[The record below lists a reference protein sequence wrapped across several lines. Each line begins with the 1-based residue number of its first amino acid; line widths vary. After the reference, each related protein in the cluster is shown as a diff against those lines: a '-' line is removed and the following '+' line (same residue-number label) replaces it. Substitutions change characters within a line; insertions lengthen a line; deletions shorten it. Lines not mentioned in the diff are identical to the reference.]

1 MANDSVK
8 LRIAELETLIARYQD
23 LYYNAEPA
31 VSDEEFDALWE
42 ELKSLD
48 PENPLLSRVGR
59 DLTDGW
65 PKSGHLI
72 PMGSQ
77 SKASSPEE
85 FDAWAEK
92 TELDLYLVQYKLDGA
107 SLELQYEN
115 GIFRKAVTRGDGRT
129 GDDISSNARRMQA
142 VPLRLPE
149 AFTGGVRGEVLMTK
163 AVHAAGYRDKAN
175 CRNAANGLMK
185 RKDGKGAEDLV
196 VVCYDARALSGGAF
210 TDEEKKLA
218 WLARMG
224 FLVVPTERFRQA
236 REVTEYRAKVMAL
249 RADLPWDIDGL
260 VVKGLSI
267 DLEDAAK
274 PRPEKQ
280 IAYKFSPEEAV
291 TRLIAVEWSE
301 SGALYTP
308 IGITEPVRLAGTTV
322 QRANLSNPDMIRN
335 MGLKIGSIVVITKRG
350 EIIPKIETLVE
361 NPPDA
366 TGIPMP
372 SVCTACGSV
381 LVDGGTSLYC
391 PAPACPR
398 KELHRLEK
406 WLTVLDIRGFGTALI
421 RRLHET
427 GKARIIADLYRL
439 EESDLSDLERMGP
452 VLARK
457 IIRNLHAIGEL
468 SLAEFIAGFDLDG
481 VGLLVAEKLVQGGF
495 GSLESLFV
503 ATPADFLQVDGIAE
517 TMAAS
522 IHSSLAAL
530 RGQMEA
536 LISSGAIRLKQVVQS
551 VSAQSATGVSE
562 GPGESLHGAADPDSS
577 VSEIA
582 GRSFCFTGELASMKR
597 SEAEKRVRALGG
609 SARPSVVKGL
619 DYLVTNEPDSGS
631 SKNRKAREYGILIID
646 EARFLSM
653 LGS

>member
-1 MANDSVK
+1 MANDNSK
-8 LRIAELETLIARYQD
+8 RRIAELENLISGYQD

-48 PENPLLSRVGR
+48 PDNPLLNRVGR
-59 DLTDGW
+59 DLSDGW
-65 PKSGHLI
+65 PKAGHLM

-85 FDAWAEK
+85 FDAWAARAG
-92 TELDLYLVQYKLDGA
+92 LDVYLVQYKLDGA

-115 GIFRKAVTRGDGRT
+115 GLFRKAVTRGDGRT
-129 GDDISSNARRMQA
+129 GDDISPNARRMQA
-142 VPLRLPE
+142 VPMRLPE
-149 AFTGGVRGEVLMTK
+149 TFSGGVRGEVLMAR
-163 AVHAAGYRDKAN
+163 AVHAARYSDKAN

-185 RKDGKGAEDLV
+185 RKDGRGAEDLV
-196 VVCYDARALSGGAF
+196 VVCYDALSLSGSGF
-210 TDEEKKLA
+210 SNEEDKLA
-218 WLARMG
+218 WLERMG
-224 FLVVPTERFRQA
+224 FSTVPTQRFLHA
-236 REVTEYRAKVMAL
+236 YEVTEYRAKVMAL
-249 RADLPWDIDGL
+249 RQELPWDIDGL
-260 VVKGLSI
+260 VVKGLPI
-267 DLEDAAK
+267 DPEDAAK

-322 QRANLSNPDMIRN
+322 QRANLSNPAMIRN
-335 MGLKIGSIVVITKRG
+335 MGLKLGSRVVITKRG

-361 NPPDA
+361 NPPD
-366 TGIPMP
+366 TSDIPIP
-372 SVCTACGSV
+372 TTCTACGST
-381 LVDGGTSLYC
+381 LVDGGTSLSC
-391 PAPACPR
+391 PAPDCPR

-421 RRLHET
+421 KRLHEA
-427 GKARIIADLYRL
+427 GKIRTIADLYRL
-439 EESDLSDLERMGP
+439 EESDLADLERMGP

-457 IIRNLHAIGEL
+457 LIRNLHAVEEM
-468 SLAEFIAGFDLDG
+468 SLEEFLAGFDLEG

-495 GSLESLFV
+495 GSLDALF
-503 ATPADFLQVDGIAE
+503 AASCDDFLTVDGIAE

-522 IHSSLAAL
+522 IKASLAVL
-530 RGQMEA
+530 RSQMEA
-536 LISSGAIRLKQVVQS
+536 LLAAGAIRIRQPALPAPA
-551 VSAQSATGVSE
+551 VSSTGPSE
-562 GPGESLHGAADPDSS
+562 NFSDAGAAPASGS
-577 VSEIA
+577 GVA

-597 SEAEKRVRALGG
+597 SDAEKRVRALGG

-631 SKNRKAREYGILIID
+631 SKNRKAREYGIRIIG
-646 EARFLSM
+646 EAEFLSM
-653 LGS
+653 IGP

>member
-1 MANDSVK
+1 MDNDSSK
-8 LRIAELETLIARYQD
+8 RRIAELETLIARYQD
-23 LYYNAEPA
+23 LYYNAEPE
-31 VSDEEFDALWE
+31 VSDGEFDALWE
-42 ELKSLD
+42 ELESLD
-48 PENPLLSRVGR
+48 PENHLLSRVGR
-59 DLTDGW
+59 DLSDGW
-65 PKSGHLI
+65 PKSEHLI

-115 GIFRKAVTRGDGRT
+115 GIFRKAVTRGDGRI

-163 AVHAAGYRDKAN
+163 AVHAARYHDKAN

-196 VVCYDARALSGGAF
+196 VVCYDARALSGGDF
-210 TDEEKKLA
+210 PDEEEKLA

-236 REVTEYRAKVMAL
+236 LEVTEYRAKVMAS
-249 RADLPWDIDGL
+249 RAGLPWDIDGL
-260 VVKGLSI
+260 VVKGLRI
-267 DLEDAAK
+267 DPEDAAK

-291 TRLIAVEWSE
+291 TRLVAVEWSE

-322 QRANLSNPDMIRN
+322 QRANLSNPDMIRK
-335 MGLKIGSIVVITKRG
+335 MGLKIGSLVVITKRG

-372 SVCTACGSV
+372 STCTACGSA

-406 WLTVLDIRGFGTALI
+406 WLAVLDIRGFGTALMK
-421 RRLHET
+421 RLHET
-427 GKARIIADLYRL
+427 GKARTIADLYRIS
-439 EESDLSDLERMGP
+439 ESDLENLERMGP

-457 IIRNLHAIGEL
+457 LIRNLHAIEEL
-468 SLAEFIAGFDLDG
+468 SLTEFIAAFDLDG

-495 GSLESLFV
+495 DSLESLFA
-503 ATPADFLQVDGIAE
+503 ATPADFLHVDGIAE
-517 TMAAS
+517 IMAAS

-530 RGQMEA
+530 RGQMED
-536 LISSGAIRLKQVVQS
+536 LISSGAIRLKQPVRT
-551 VSAQSATGVSE
+551 APAETAAGEGAILGEGLQSAAGS
-562 GPGESLHGAADPDSS
+562 GLSA
-577 VSEIA
+577 SEIA
-582 GRSFCFTGELASMKR
+582 GRSFCFTGELSSMKR
-597 SEAEKRVRALGG
+597 SDAEKRVRALGG
-609 SARPSVVKGL
+609 SARPSVAKGL
-619 DYLVTNEPDSGS
+619 DYLVTNEPESGS
-631 SKNRKAREYGILIID
+631 SKNRKAREYGIRIID